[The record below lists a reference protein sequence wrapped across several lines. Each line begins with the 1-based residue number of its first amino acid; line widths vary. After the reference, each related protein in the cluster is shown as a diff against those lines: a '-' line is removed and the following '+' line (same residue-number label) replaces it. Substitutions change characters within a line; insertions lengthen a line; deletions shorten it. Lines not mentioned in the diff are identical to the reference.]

1 MLGQNRRRPRSDDPR
16 VITELLRLRLP
27 TDNAFVTVAREAV
40 VSVARQLR
48 FPEPEREALR
58 LAVGEACN
66 NTVEHGGRHGMLTLR
81 CLRDYE
87 FLIVEISN
95 GGEGVLPST
104 PATMPDAS
112 AEGGRGR
119 ALMEALT
126 DSVEYAVEAGET
138 TVRLK
143 KRLPVF

>member
-1 MLGQNRRRPRSDDPR
+1 M
-16 VITELLRLRLP
+16 TELLRLRLP
-27 TDNAFVTVAREAV
+27 TDSAFVSVAREAV
-40 VSVARQLR
+40 VSVARKERL
-48 FPEPEREALR
+48 PEAEREALR

-66 NTVEHGGRHGMLTLR
+66 NAVEHGGVRGMLTLR

-87 FLIVEISN
+87 FLIVEVSN
-95 GGEGVLPST
+95 AGDAPLPAS
-104 PATMPDAS
+104 PAAMPDAS

-126 DSVEYAVEAGET
+126 DGVEYLIVEGET

-143 KRLPVF
+143 KRLPL